1 MKAIARKSPTGRWR
15 KRAQWAQRKLE
26 ALPAAM
32 WVIMISIAALAVFS
46 VTNVVYQV
54 LRKPTEVFAP
64 INNGFNKAPS
74 ETWRQY
80 APLFRE
86 YSTASISPELLAALA
101 QVESAGN
108 PLATSYWRWRLTWKP
123 FSVYQP
129 ASSAVGMYQMTDAAY
144 AEAHGYCILHHM
156 VVENGCTPSGL
167 DSRVMPTRATE
178 LAAVFLER
186 NIETIVGHRPTA
198 TVSAQQKQELAAII
212 YLCGTGPAK
221 AFVRR
226 GFHLLPGERCGDHN
240 ISAYLAQIKAMKQEF
255 LRFAAE
261 R

>member
-1 MKAIARKSPTGRWR
+1 
-15 KRAQWAQRKLE
+15 
-26 ALPAAM
+26 M

-54 LRKPTEVFAP
+54 LRKPAEVFAP
-64 INNGFNKAPS
+64 INNGFNKTPS

-144 AEAHGYCILHHM
+144 AEAQGYCILHHM
-156 VVENGCTPSGL
+156 VVEAPVGWSLLGP
-167 DSRVMPTRATE
+167 RA
-178 LAAVFLER
+178 
-186 NIETIVGHRPTA
+186 
-198 TVSAQQKQELAAII
+198 SA
-212 YLCGTGPAK
+212 
-221 AFVRR
+221 
-226 GFHLLPGERCGDHN
+226 
-240 ISAYLAQIKAMKQEF
+240 
-255 LRFAAE
+255 
-261 R
+261 